1 MAEDRREFTGLDIEP
16 RLSER
21 GVAEQV
27 FVEAGGAVGFGEG
40 IKAAVPADLDETVE
54 MVAEPGVEEE
64 REPGID
70 GLRVVA
76 EEQTR
81 RAATGGVEFQVGKDT
96 EVGAEGA
103 VAGAEEE

>member
-40 IKAAVPADLDETVE
+40 IKAAVPADLD
-54 MVAEPGVEEE
+54 
-64 REPGID
+64 
-70 GLRVVA
+70 GL
-76 EEQTR
+76 
-81 RAATGGVEFQVGKDT
+81 
-96 EVGAEGA
+96 
-103 VAGAEEE
+103 